1 MDIKFEGNK
10 LSLPFNKISFK
21 QNIDKIL
28 EVKGRIIVLLDIPN
42 DDDTIDNVFA
52 LDMNGKKL
60 WRVQPLSEFNKEVTR
75 FSPYV
80 GIAEME
86 NGNISATNYFG
97 MSYEISINDGKI
109 LDSYLSK

>member
-10 LSLPFNKISFK
+10 LSLPFNKVAFK

-28 EVKGRIIVLLDIPN
+28 EIKGRVVVLLDIPN
-42 DDDTIDNVFA
+42 DDDTIDNLFA

-60 WRVQPLSEFNKEVTR
+60 WRVQSLKDFNPEITQ

-80 GIAEME
+80 GISLLE
-86 NGNISATNYFG
+86 NGNVSATNYFG

-109 LDSYLSK
+109 LNGYLSK